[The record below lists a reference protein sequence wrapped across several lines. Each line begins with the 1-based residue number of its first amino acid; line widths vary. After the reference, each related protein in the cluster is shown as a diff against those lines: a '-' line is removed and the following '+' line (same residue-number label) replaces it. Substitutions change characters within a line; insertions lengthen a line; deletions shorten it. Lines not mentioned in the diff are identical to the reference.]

1 VLPNWPPGTV
11 TILSTSGAQ
20 PHAIPV
26 SAAVRAAPNRVLI
39 ALAAGRESLTRL
51 LADPRV
57 ALAILAEGNVALTA
71 YGNARVI
78 QDNLVDGVVAVEIEV
93 ERVQNHG
100 RDTFVIEAAV
110 RWRWTNLEAQ
120 ARDAEVRMALEHLA
134 QDDPPPASTARF
146 RRKPGV

>member
-1 VLPNWPPGTV
+1 VLPNWPAGTV
-11 TILSTSGAQ
+11 TILSTSGSQ

-26 SAAVRAAPNRVLI
+26 SAAVRAAPDRVLI

-57 ALAILAEGNVALTA
+57 ILAEGDVALTA

-78 QDNLVDGVVAVEIEV
+78 QEDLVDGVVAVEIEV

-110 RWRWTNLEAQ
+110 RWRWTDPEAQ
-120 ARDAEVRMALEHLA
+120 ARDAEVHRALEHLA
-134 QDDPPPASTARF
+134 QDDRTPPDLPRSG
-146 RRKPGV
+146 P

>member
-1 VLPNWPPGTV
+1 VLPNWPAGTV
-11 TILSTSGAQ
+11 TIPSTSGAQ

-26 SAAVRAAPNRVLI
+26 SAAVRAAPDRVLI

-57 ALAILAEGNVALTA
+57 ALAILAEGDVALTA
-71 YGNARVI
+71 YGNAR
-78 QDNLVDGVVAVEIEV
+78 VEIEV

-110 RWRWTNLEAQ
+110 RWRWTDPEAQ
-120 ARDAEVRMALEHLA
+120 ARDAEVRTALEHLA
-134 QDDPPPASTARF
+134 PDDRTPPDLPRN
-146 RRKPGV
+146 RP

>member
-1 VLPNWPPGTV
+1 VLPNWPAGTV
-11 TILSTSGAQ
+11 TILSTSGSQ

-39 ALAAGRESLTRL
+39 ALAASRESLRRL

-57 ALAILAEGNVALTA
+57 GLAILAEGNVALTA

-78 QDNLVDGVVAVEIEV
+78 QEDLVDGVVAVEIEV

-110 RWRWTNLEAQ
+110 GWRWTDPEAQ
-120 ARDAEVRMALEHLA
+120 ARDTEVRAALEHLA
-134 QDDPPPASTARF
+134 QDDRTPSDLPRNRP
-146 RRKPGV
+146 